1 MGLMN
6 LPTQGRLLADCYRAG
21 TECDCACFENGG
33 TVPLPGGLA
42 LLGVR
47 YPNYCR
53 PKFSV
58 RLKTIVSPQSPI
70 AKSLS
75 RRRFVALTN
84 QGASD
89 LDTMRRVLHLCAE
102 QSGRKGVSSRARLD

>member
-1 MGLMN
+1 MREPNTIARVLKMVGQFRCQAV
-6 LPTQGRLLADCYRAG
+6 LPCWASGIRIT
-21 TECDCACFENGG
+21 
-33 TVPLPGGLA
+33 
-42 LLGVR
+42 
-47 YPNYCR
+47 CR

-102 QSGRKGVSSRARLD
+102 QSARKGVSSRARLD